1 MISIC
6 LTGCKKC
13 KKDSHTVVS
22 GLILDKVTGNRVPN
36 ATVFLGIV
44 ESGVGGVSASTEA
57 QTTSDAAGRYS
68 FDFTASKGKDY
79 AIIAKADKYFETESV
94 SEYQIR
100 EGEKNE
106 SFHIF
111 LKPKATIKIHVKKTD
126 MTYDSLVFSS
136 SFGAGTGT
144 LKAAFGK
151 NVDTNLFYLNQI
163 GGLNK
168 YIYIY
173 IEKFTGQTLI
183 SGTSY
188 TNAVYF
194 IPVDTTYINLNY

>member
-126 MTYDSLVFSS
+126 MTYDSLDFICQLEES
-136 SFGAGTGT
+136 GTT
-144 LKAAFGK
+144 MVTFGK
-151 NVDTNLFYLNQI
+151 TVDTTLFYKNQI
-163 GGLNK
+163 GGNNNN
-168 YIYIY
+168 IYIY
-173 IEKFTGQTLI
+173 IKIYRTIF
-183 SGTSY
+183 
-188 TNAVYF
+188 NF
-194 IPVDTTYINLNY
+194 INHIH